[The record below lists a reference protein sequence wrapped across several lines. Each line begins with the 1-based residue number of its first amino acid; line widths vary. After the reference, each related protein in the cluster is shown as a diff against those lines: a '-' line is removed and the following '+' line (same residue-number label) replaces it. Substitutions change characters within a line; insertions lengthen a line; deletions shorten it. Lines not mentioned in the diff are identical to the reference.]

1 MVKWP
6 RRKCL
11 ICRDWFHPKFS
22 NEWWCCPEH
31 GAELAIKRRSR
42 DREKAEAKLKKEQQ
56 QGHLEWA
63 YLIYYQNGQCGLHL
77 HL

>member
-42 DREKAEAKLKKEQQ
+42 EREKA
-56 QGHLEWA
+56 
-63 YLIYYQNGQCGLHL
+63 
-77 HL
+77 